1 MNEIIIL
8 RETLANHLAWHGA
21 RLNFLALFLIALI
34 RSGTVNLEKLA
45 EAFRNEAKQ
54 ASNYKRLQ
62 RFFKDYQWDEEE
74 IAKLIVKMM
83 NILLPWVLSVDRTT
97 WSFGETTFNI
107 LVLGIVHKGITYPV
121 VWEMLKKREIRKRM
135 KE

>member
-45 EAFRNEAKQ
+45 GAFRNEAKQ
-54 ASNYKRLQ
+54 ASNY
-62 RFFKDYQWDEEE
+62 
-74 IAKLIVKMM
+74 IA
-83 NILLPWVLSVDRTT
+83 ILNQLW
-97 WSFGETTFNI
+97 
-107 LVLGIVHKGITYPV
+107 
-121 VWEMLKKREIRKRM
+121 
-135 KE
+135 

>member
-45 EAFRNEAKQ
+45 GAFRNEAKQ

-62 RFFKDYQWDEEE
+62 RFFQDYQWDKEE
-74 IAKLIVKMM
+74 IAKMIVRMM
-83 NILLPWVLSVDRTT
+83 KIPQPWVLSVDRTS
-97 WSFGETTFNI
+97 WSFGKTTFNT
-107 LVLGIVHKGITYPV
+107 KTS
-121 VWEMLKKREIRKRM
+121 
-135 KE
+135 